1 MTSEWIHYAGY
12 DGCVALANADVR
24 VTLGPQCGG
33 RVLEYA
39 WRGENALW
47 LDPQQDGW
55 TYQPGQSEPHFLYPC
70 GGRCDIGPEMII
82 PPHPELWL
90 GQWQAEITG
99 PLSAR
104 MTSAVSETV
113 GVQLTREY
121 TLAADSSHLTCT
133 QTMRNISD
141 RITRWCYWCRSFG
154 RGRGICIVP
163 LTPEL
168 SRLPKQYVM
177 YGPGAAINVRP
188 EDPAIRVRDGC
199 LEVFDT
205 PANPKLGLDT
215 YAGWFAYLETN
226 GLLFIKRYPADPNR
240 VYNEAAGL
248 TLSLWYFR
256 DLVCELEPIGP
267 MEVLQPGQ
275 AASLTEEW
283 WLAPCPFPAQRDAAD
298 VAQIVALAQRTMQ
311 G

>member
-12 DGCVALANADVR
+12 DGCVALTNADVR

-55 TYQPGQSEPHFLYPC
+55 MYRPGEREPHFLYPC
-70 GGRCDIGPEMII
+70 GGRCDIGPEMSSRRT
-82 PPHPELWL
+82 PELWL

-99 PLSAR
+99 PLIAR

-133 QTMRNISD
+133 QTMRNISE
-141 RITRWCYWCRSFG
+141 RITRWCYWCRIFG

-168 SRLPKQYVM
+168 FALAQAICDVRPGRGPSTCGPKTRHPRARRLPGGVRH
-177 YGPGAAINVRP
+177 AATPSWGWILTPAGSPTGDQRAAVRQALSRRP
-188 EDPAIRVRDGC
+188 E
-199 LEVFDT
+199 
-205 PANPKLGLDT
+205 
-215 YAGWFAYLETN
+215 
-226 GLLFIKRYPADPNR
+226 R

-248 TLSLWYFR
+248 TLSLWFIR
-256 DLVCELEPIGP
+256 DLVCELEPNGP

-283 WLAPCPFPAQRDAAD
+283 WLAPLPLPAQRDAAD
-298 VAQIVALAQRTMQ
+298 GADRRPRAADDA